1 MDQPIHILKKYW
13 GYNSFRPLQEDI
25 IEALLNGHE
34 TLALL
39 PTGGGKSIC
48 FQVPGML
55 LEGLTIVVSPLIAL
69 MKDQVEQLKARGIS
83 AEAIHAGQGKREI
96 DYTLDNA
103 VNSDLKFLYCS
114 PERLKTEIFKVRM
127 QRVQEAR
134 GIALIAVDEAHCVS
148 QWGYDF
154 RPAYLEIDQLR
165 ELFPEVPIVA
175 LTATATPRVKKDI
188 QEKLKFQKEKVFTK
202 SFARA
207 NLSYSI
213 RFEEHKERKLL
224 EVLQKVNGTS
234 VVYTGTRRHAKEVA
248 EMLQRH
254 HISADFYHA
263 GLTHQ
268 ERSLKQENWLHNRT
282 RVIVSTNAFG
292 MGIDK
297 PDVRTVVHMDLPSDL
312 ESYYQEAGRAG
323 RDEKKA
329 FAVIICNQR
338 DIDDLRTKTKQS
350 LPEVNYLRQVYQMIG
365 NFYQLANGSFPDES
379 FDFDLQEFS
388 RKFDQHPIEV
398 FHALKALQ
406 DQGLIHLSE
415 SFFSPSAIQ
424 FEMTQSA
431 MYQFQIANAQ
441 FDALIKAL
449 LRLYGG
455 ELYQQPVKVQ
465 ESNLAAI
472 LNTSVDVVR
481 QGLNALHDRGIAN
494 FIPQKDKPQITLLL
508 AKQDAAKMSIDEH
521 TLNAKRKLKLD
532 KMERVIAYV
541 HEDETCRTQQL
552 LHYFGEEDYGE
563 CGVCDNDIRK
573 KQHADDGKFK
583 LHYEKQITNLL
594 AQNLLLNEEKLV
606 ATLDPSHKNLML
618 EVLSEMLDHGRIA
631 YDDFG
636 NLELT
641 KRWNH

>member
-25 IEALLNGHE
+25 IQAVLNGND

-69 MKDQVEQLKARGIS
+69 MKDQVEQLNERGIS
-83 AEAIHAGQGKREI
+83 AIALHAGQGKREI
-96 DYTLDNA
+96 DYALDNA

-114 PERLKTEIFKVRM
+114 SERLKTELFQVRI
-127 QRVQEAR
+127 QRVKEAR
-134 GIALIAVDEAHCVS
+134 GIGLIAVDEAHCIS

-154 RPAYLEIDQLR
+154 RPAYLELNKLR
-165 ELFPEVPIVA
+165 EQFPEVPVIA

-188 QEKLKFQKEKVFTK
+188 QEKLNFSLGKVFTK

-207 NLSYSI
+207 NLSYSV

-224 EVLQKVNGTS
+224 EVLKKVNGTS
-234 VVYTGTRRHAKEVA
+234 VIYTGTRRHAKEVA

-268 ERSLKQENWLHNRT
+268 ERGLKQENWIHNRT

-297 PDVRTVVHMDLPSDL
+297 PDVRTVVHMDLPPNL

-329 FAVIICNQR
+329 FAVIICNQK
-338 DIDDLRTKTKQS
+338 DIDDLRNKTKQS
-350 LPEVNYLRQVYQMIG
+350 LPKAEYLRQVYQMIG
-365 NFYQLANGSFPDES
+365 NYYQLANGSFPEES

-398 FHALKALQ
+398 FHGLKALQ

-424 FEMTQSA
+424 FEMSQSA

-441 FDALIKAL
+441 FDALIKGL

-481 QGLNALHDRGIAN
+481 QGLNALKDRGIAN
-494 FIPQKDKPQITLLL
+494 YIPQKDKPQITLLVPKKD
-508 AKQDAAKMSIDEH
+508 AKGLIIDEH

-541 HEDETCRTQQL
+541 HNKDNCRTQQL
-552 LHYFGEEDYGE
+552 LSYFGEDDYGE
-563 CGVCDNDIRK
+563 CGICDNDVRK
-573 KQHADDGKFK
+573 KQHAEDDKIK
-583 LHYEKQITNLL
+583 AHYQKQITNVLK
-594 AQNLLLNEEKLV
+594 QNSMLNEEKLV
-606 ATLDPSHKNLML
+606 TVLDPTHKKLML
-618 EVLSEMLDHGRIA
+618 EILSEMLDHGHIA

-636 NLELT
+636 GLEIM
-641 KRWNH
+641 KRDKK

>member
-25 IEALLNGHE
+25 IQSILKGHD

-39 PTGGGKSIC
+39 PTGGGKSVC

-55 LEGLTIVVSPLIAL
+55 LNGLTIVVSPLIAL
-69 MKDQVEQLKARGIS
+69 MKDQVAQLNDRGIV
-83 AEAIHAGQGKREI
+83 AEALHAGQSKREI

-114 PERLKTEIFKVRM
+114 PERLKTEIFQVRM
-127 QRVQEAR
+127 QRVKETR
-134 GIALIAVDEAHCVS
+134 GIALIAVDEAHCIS

-154 RPAYLEIDQLR
+154 RPAYLEIDKLR
-165 ELFPEVPIVA
+165 ELFPEVPLIA

-188 QEKLKFQKEKVFTK
+188 QEKLSFRLGKVFTK
-202 SFARA
+202 SFARS
-207 NLSYSI
+207 NLSYSV

-224 EVLQKVNGTS
+224 EILQKINGSS

-248 EMLQRH
+248 EILQRH
-254 HISADFYHA
+254 HITADFYHA

-268 ERSLKQENWLHNRT
+268 ERDIKQENWIHNRT

-297 PDVRTVVHMDLPSDL
+297 PDVRTVVHMDLPPNL

-329 FAVIICNQR
+329 FAVIICNQK

-350 LPEVNYLRQVYQMIG
+350 LPDIKYLKEVYQMIG
-365 NFYQLANGSFPDES
+365 NYYQLAHGSFPEES

-415 SFFSPSAIQ
+415 SFFSPSSIQ
-424 FEMTQSA
+424 FEVNQSA
-431 MYQFQIANAQ
+431 MYEFQIANSQ
-441 FDALIKAL
+441 FDALVKGL

-455 ELYQQPVKVQ
+455 EIYQQPVRLQ

-472 LNTSVDVVR
+472 LNTSVNVVR
-481 QGLNALHDRGIAN
+481 QGLSALKDRGMAN
-494 FIPQKDKPQITLLL
+494 YIPQKDKPQITLLIPR
-508 AKQDAAKMSIDEH
+508 QDVERLTIDER
-521 TLNAKRKLKLD
+521 TLNSKRKLKLD
-532 KMERVIAYV
+532 KMEKVIAYV
-541 HEDETCRTQQL
+541 HNEEACRTQQL
-552 LHYFGEEDYGE
+552 LDYFGEEDYGE
-563 CGVCDNDIRK
+563 CGICDNDIRK
-573 KQHADDGKFK
+573 REHKDDHKIKKYYKQ
-583 LHYEKQITNLL
+583 QIKNVLSG
-594 AQNLLLNEEKLV
+594 NVMLNEEKLI
-606 ATLDPSHKNLML
+606 TILDPTHKPLML
-618 EVLSEMLDHGRIA
+618 EVLSELLDHGNIA

-641 KRWNH
+641 KSRKS